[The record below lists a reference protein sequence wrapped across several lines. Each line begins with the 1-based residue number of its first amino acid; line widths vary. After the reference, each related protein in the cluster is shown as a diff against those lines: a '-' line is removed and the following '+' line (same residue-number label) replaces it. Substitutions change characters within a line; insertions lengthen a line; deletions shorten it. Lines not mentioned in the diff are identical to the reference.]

1 MNTALSAN
9 TKAILLLASP
19 LMAGNSRRQVRSLV
33 AGEYRSLARF
43 LHTCQAEPADL
54 MGPRAE
60 ELIDRYD
67 GPVDKTRLRALLDR
81 GFLLSHAVE
90 RWQARAIWV
99 MSRADD
105 GYPRVLRER
114 LKNDAPV
121 LLFGCGLQEIMRT
134 QGLAIVGS
142 RDVPEALI
150 EYTRE
155 VASQVAQAGLT
166 VISGAAK
173 GVDRTAMNAALE
185 TGGQVVGVL
194 AGDLERTVMNRE
206 YRDLL
211 VEERLVLIS
220 PYEPSSGFN
229 VGHAM
234 QRNKVIYGLA
244 DAGLVVNA
252 VVNRG
257 GTWAGAV
264 EQLRKYAVPV
274 FVRSTG
280 DPSEGLEALKGCGA
294 RPWPNPNSANG
305 IKEVLSLDSA
315 QDFRTMTGVLFRT
328 QEHHEVASPDCSMD
342 PGLPTNDVSPDRVN
356 ATTNYAEEL
365 YRMVRSWAPRI
376 CAQPKKASE
385 VAGELG
391 VSQPTANA
399 WTQRLVEEGTIE
411 KRARPVRY
419 VAPQQELFEHVPTQQ
434 G

>member
-234 QRNKVIYGLA
+234 
-244 DAGLVVNA
+244 
-252 VVNRG
+252 
-257 GTWAGAV
+257 
-264 EQLRKYAVPV
+264 
-274 FVRSTG
+274 
-280 DPSEGLEALKGCGA
+280 
-294 RPWPNPNSANG
+294 
-305 IKEVLSLDSA
+305 
-315 QDFRTMTGVLFRT
+315 
-328 QEHHEVASPDCSMD
+328 HE
-342 PGLPTNDVSPDRVN
+342 TR
-356 ATTNYAEEL
+356 
-365 YRMVRSWAPRI
+365 
-376 CAQPKKASE
+376 
-385 VAGELG
+385 
-391 VSQPTANA
+391 
-399 WTQRLVEEGTIE
+399 
-411 KRARPVRY
+411 
-419 VAPQQELFEHVPTQQ
+419 
-434 G
+434 